1 MTIHHSAEPHPAPQI
16 LQEAFR
22 ILDCFSV
29 DTPCLHPSEIVRMTG
44 MPSSTLTGILHALVE
59 ENALQRE
66 GAFFC
71 VGLRVIRWS
80 ASADVASDLIT
91 AARPAV
97 AALRDKTGEC
107 CGLHIRRHGNQVTVV
122 WANSTHPL
130 TPHGYVGQVRP
141 LCGSAA
147 GKVFMAYE
155 PHALRLVLDAGL
167 TAYTRRTVVQPEA
180 LHRQL
185 DEIRLRGW
193 TFVCEEHEM
202 GLNALAAPVYAT
214 DGTVTAAVTLGGP
227 TQRLTSD
234 RVEGLARQVTDCAL
248 DISRFLATSRW
259 SG

>member
-1 MTIHHSAEPHPAPQI
+1 MAIHQTTALKGTPHI
-16 LQEAFR
+16 LREASR

-29 DTPCLHPSEIVRMTG
+29 DTPCLHTSEIVRMTG
-44 MPSSTLTGILHALVE
+44 MPSSTLSGILHALVE
-59 ENALQRE
+59 ENVLQHE
-66 GAFFC
+66 GVFFS

-80 ASADVASDLIT
+80 ASADVASDLMT

-97 AALRDKTGEC
+97 AALRDRTGEC
-107 CGLHIRRHGNQVTVV
+107 CALSIRRHVTLVTVV

-155 PHALRLVLDAGL
+155 PHALRLVLDEGL
-167 TAYTRRTVVQPEA
+167 TAFTRRTVVQPMA
-180 LHRQL
+180 LHKEL
-185 DEIRLRGW
+185 HEARLRGW
-193 TFVCEEHEM
+193 TLACEEQEL
-202 GLNALAAPVYAT
+202 GTSAVAAPVYAM
-214 DGTVTAAVTLGGP
+214 DGTVTAAVALGGP
-227 TQRLTSD
+227 TQRLTPD
-234 RVEGLARQVTDCAL
+234 RVEELARQVTDCAL